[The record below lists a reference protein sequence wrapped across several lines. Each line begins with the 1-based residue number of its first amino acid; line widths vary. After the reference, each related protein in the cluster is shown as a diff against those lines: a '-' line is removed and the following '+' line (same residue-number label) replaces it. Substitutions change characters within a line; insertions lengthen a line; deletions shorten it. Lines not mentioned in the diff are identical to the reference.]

1 MHRFHCLVGVMY
13 RSNRSFKIPLPPPP
27 LPGNPSGIWLF
38 WKLLFKFPPTRAK
51 MPFKCP
57 TQGSFRLSNAPTPGT
72 FHRHINDRRMAET
85 PSVVEENH
93 YKYSKQFV
101 FNITKTEKHCQHT
114 YYKQNSCAK
123 RQKSLLQGHWMLSF
137 SSCVMQHT
145 KRTIKKIPPTTII
158 HSTTSWPFHWHASW
172 LTLYMWQ
179 VKVIDLCWAFYCCI
193 ESPVIVLYFIVNT
206 TFIHSYIQN
215 LNPALK
221 ILKLKYLQY
230 GTKLV

>member
-1 MHRFHCLVGVMY
+1 
-13 RSNRSFKIPLPPPP
+13 
-27 LPGNPSGIWLF
+27 
-38 WKLLFKFPPTRAK
+38 
-51 MPFKCP
+51 
-57 TQGSFRLSNAPTPGT
+57 
-72 FHRHINDRRMAET
+72 MAET

-123 RQKSLLQGHWMLSF
+123 RRKSLLQGHWMLSF

-158 HSTTSWPFHWHASW
+158 HSTTSWPFHWYASW